1 MPPICEFGETVLYM
15 LPTAKQMPKIEAG
28 WSPAIWLETPQQTR
42 TSWAFP
48 TKWSGQLKPEKYS
61 RQLLDVIN
69 NSPMTTPTSSFIML
83 ATTKMTTRPKTTAE
97 TQTPQRQK
105 ETSSTTTPQP
115 STGRIQQPA
124 VTDAPTAAAPST
136 QMARAPLP
144 LPTPKRDVADDVA
157 EGSVQATKDV
167 NKTDSR
173 SKTRDNT

>member
-1 MPPICEFGETVLYM
+1 M